1 MKRVAVYPG
10 TFDPVTNGHLD
21 LVDRARR
28 HFDEVVVSILRN
40 TNKQPL
46 FVLDERVGFLK
57 DAVADW
63 DGVKVE
69 AFDGLLVDHCRQIGA
84 SVILRGLRAISDFE
98 YEMQA
103 AMMNR
108 KLEPNV
114 ETIFLLPGEAY
125 SYLSSNLVRE
135 IGRLGGDIDQLVPAH
150 VSEAMKRRFGKQD

>member
-21 LVDRARR
+21 LVDRANR
-28 HFDEVVVSILRN
+28 HFDQVVVSVLRN
-40 TNKQPL
+40 ANKQPL
-46 FVLDERVGFLK
+46 FSMEERVAFLK
-57 DAVADW
+57 QAVADR
-63 DGVKVE
+63 DGVSVD

-84 SVILRGLRAISDFE
+84 TVILRGLRAISDFE

-108 KLEPNV
+108 KLNPDI

-135 IGRLGGDIDQLVPAH
+135 IGRLGGDISQLVPAH
-150 VSEAMKRRFGKQD
+150 VSEAMKSRFQ